1 MTDLEIIEKLATEF
15 MGWRFTDDVQVIG
28 EHSHADITTTVWF
41 RRPDENVGVA
51 GVITCHDFDPLHDPA
66 ACALVLD
73 ELERREWCWEWRRDP
88 IPEVRRYDFVIVGH
102 DHPGYA
108 VSMENRYRTVCL
120 AVLLAIGE

>member
-15 MGWRFTDDVQVIG
+15 FGWRLGDSVRDRKVW
-28 EHSHADITTTVWF
+28 ITK
-41 RRPDENVGVA
+41 RDERPISIPLD
-51 GVITCHDFDPLHDPA
+51 DFDPLHDPA

-73 ELERREWCWEWRRDP
+73 ELERRGWCWEWRRDP

-108 VSMENRYRTVCL
+108 VSMDNRYRAVCL
-120 AVLLAIGE
+120 AVLAAIGD